1 MLWYAGYGGR
11 IEPREPAGYQCRAC
25 GEKMVEGRPEP
36 DALPEWSYCPECLK
50 YGVAVWCWEGGG
62 WQIKC
67 NLCGGEVWDAQTD
80 N

>member
-1 MLWYAGYGGR
+1 MPATAGESSHGNR
-11 IEPREPAGYQCRAC
+11 QATNAAPAGR
-25 GEKMVEGRPEP
+25 R
-36 DALPEWSYCPECLK
+36 WSKAVPNLNCPECLK